1 MISLSRKPTYKSANS
16 DKHHKKNLSHSL
28 NETKHYVSKVLFP
41 EKHLVDLPLL
51 FKRKIINSRLLLRKT
66 QLTSTRKS
74 KEQTLLDQI
83 KRVPSYKTN
92 TTKKTSSLVRS
103 FDNIVSNKTGLRL
116 LHETSQQETN
126 NRGYY
131 VKFFTYEMINAFIS
145 LLSEIIIVLHF
156 EWTFNYNGNDDIY
169 PYNFILI
176 VLNILSVLLWINI
189 MLYAYDRY
197 KLNLLNR
204 KYPKSYRFYQTALF
218 KKAIVEV
225 VCTFI
230 QPSPLYSGMKYSI
243 KPSFRSGIS
252 INRSINSVLSIFV
265 LIRVYYI
272 DRFLIFQSDY
282 MTPDNN
288 DVCRRHGFETNIK
301 YSLIALL
308 KTKPFHVYTIFV
320 VTMLFVFQQG
330 IKVFEIA
337 LSEHVEERPLNSFF
351 HVLWYC
357 LITIFTVGYG
367 DYFAR
372 TDGGRIL
379 VTMLSLIGS
388 FLISLFLMSMY
399 NFLARSSTELKQFN
413 LLKRIELI
421 EIKNKRAQKVIG
433 DIFEMYKDEDRN
445 RNIRRDLNEM
455 RPETRKFMG
464 KIKSFENS
472 EMEVEH
478 HGDELNDYPFENVGF
493 GIRYFDSEYQKAIEK
508 DKKMISDMQE
518 ILAKLEMKN
527 KERKERK
534 ERMKKEEGNRG
545 NYGNAGKDEMEHMF
559 NNDDVNDIN
568 DFNDDEIE
576 KKDKNNS
583 SSRIFTDEEEEEDNV
598 DKDESEHTILNHS
611 E

>member
-1 MISLSRKPTYKSANS
+1 M
-16 DKHHKKNLSHSL
+16 
-28 NETKHYVSKVLFP
+28 
-41 EKHLVDLPLL
+41 
-51 FKRKIINSRLLLRKT
+51 
-66 QLTSTRKS
+66 
-74 KEQTLLDQI
+74 
-83 KRVPSYKTN
+83 
-92 TTKKTSSLVRS
+92 
-103 FDNIVSNKTGLRL
+103 
-116 LHETSQQETN
+116 
-126 NRGYY
+126 
-131 VKFFTYEMINAFIS
+131 KFFTYEMINAFIS
-145 LLSEIIIVLHF
+145 LLSEVIIVLHF

-176 VLNILSVLLWINI
+176 VLNMLSVLLWINI
-189 MLYAYDRY
+189 MLYAYDKY

-218 KKAIVEV
+218 KQAIVEV

-243 KPSFRSGIS
+243 KPSFRSGIT

-288 DVCRRHGFETNIK
+288 DVCRRHGFETDIK

-337 LSEHVEERPLNSFF
+337 LSEHVTERPLNSFF

-433 DIFEMYKDEDRN
+433 DIIEMYKDEDRN
-445 RNIRRDLNEM
+445 RSIRRDLNEM
-455 RPETRKFMG
+455 RPETRQFMG
-464 KIKSFENS
+464 KIKNFENS

-478 HGDELNDYPFENVGF
+478 HGDELNDYPFENVGV
-493 GIRYFDSEYQKAIEK
+493 GIRYFESEYQKAIEK

-527 KERKERK
+527 KERKER
-534 ERMKKEEGNRG
+534 MKKDVHVNEEDDVNE
-545 NYGNAGKDEMEHMF
+545 DEVEHMF
-559 NNDDVNDIN
+559 NNDNEVN
-568 DFNDDEIE
+568 E
-576 KKDKNNS
+576 KDKHKS
-583 SSRIFTDEEEEEDNV
+583 SSKVFTDDEEEKEEENNV
-598 DKDESEHTILNHS
+598 HNDESENTILNQS